1 MKKQLLGAVIVLSG
15 LFALATGA
23 QAGTGD
29 IVVKINQDF
38 TAGGKTF
45 PAGTY
50 EVIRISP
57 GLSDTLML
65 RGEQAGATAFL
76 LPGTWD
82 ASVPVEPQVRL
93 TRVGDTYYLSEVS
106 TESGVFTLPE
116 PRVETRT
123 AKVVEHGTTSPSGSN

>member
-1 MKKQLLGAVIVLSG
+1 MKKQLLSAVIVLTG

-29 IVVKINQDF
+29 IVVKIDQGF
-38 TAGGKTF
+38 IAGGKAF
-45 PAGTY
+45 PAGRY
-50 EVIRISP
+50 EVIRNSP
-57 GLSDTLML
+57 GLTDALTL

-76 LPGTWD
+76 LPATWD

-93 TRVGDTYYLSEVS
+93 TRMGDTYYLSEVS
-106 TESGVFTLPE
+106 TEAGVYTLPA

-123 AKVVEHGTTSPSGSN
+123 AKAVDQGTTSPSGSN

>member
-1 MKKQLLGAVIVLSG
+1 MKKQLLGAVIVLTG

-29 IVVKINQDF
+29 IVVKIDQDF
-38 TAGGKTF
+38 MAGGKAF
-45 PAGTY
+45 PPGEY

-57 GLSDTLML
+57 GLSDALIL

-76 LPGTWD
+76 LPATWD
-82 ASVPVEPQVRL
+82 ASVQVQPQVRL

-106 TESGVFTLPE
+106 TEAGVFTLPE

-123 AKVVEHGTTSPSGSN
+123 ARAVDHGSMSPSGSN

>member
-29 IVVKINQDF
+29 IVVTIDRDF
-38 TAGGKTF
+38 IAAGKAC

-50 EVIRISP
+50 EVVRDSP
-57 GLSDTLML
+57 GLTDTLML
-65 RGEQAGATAFL
+65 RSTQAGGTAFL
-76 LPGTWD
+76 LPATWD
-82 ASVPVEPQVRL
+82 ASKQVQPQVQL
-93 TRVGDTYYLSEVS
+93 TRVGGNYYLSTVA
-106 TESGVFTLPE
+106 TEAGVFTLPR

-123 AKVVEHGTTSPSGSN
+123 AKTVDHGTTSASGSN